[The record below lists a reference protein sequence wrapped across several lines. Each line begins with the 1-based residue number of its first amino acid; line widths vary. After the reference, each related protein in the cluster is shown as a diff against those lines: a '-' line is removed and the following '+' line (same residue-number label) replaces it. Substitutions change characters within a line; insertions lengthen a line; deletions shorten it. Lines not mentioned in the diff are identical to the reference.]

1 MKTRMS
7 LTGPALCALAL
18 SLATQSGAGADST
31 PWSLGVGFDYSSGTY
46 GESQS
51 TDILYIPVIG
61 KYEIEDWAFKLTV
74 PYISVRGPGNVIP
87 GLGEVNRT
95 PTTVTTQSGLGDIVA
110 AATYTLYAGDASAPG
125 WDLTGKIKFGTADAN
140 KGLGTGEN
148 DYSAQ
153 VDVYKSF
160 DRTTVFGTLG
170 YSILG
175 SSATIPLNNVF
186 YAAVGASYKFS
197 DQLSSGLSLYGRQA
211 ASSTS
216 GQQGDLTAFATYK
229 LDPLWKVQGY
239 ALLGLASG
247 SPDWAIGA
255 VVSRSF

>member
-1 MKTRMS
+1 
-7 LTGPALCALAL
+7 
-18 SLATQSGAGADST
+18 
-31 PWSLGVGFDYSSGTY
+31 LGVGFDYSSGTY

-61 KYEIEDWAFKLTV
+61 KYELESWVFKVTV

-87 GLGEVNRT
+87 GVGEVNRT
-95 PTTVTTQSGLGDIVA
+95 AGVITTQSGLGDIVA

-125 WDLTGKIKFGTADAN
+125 WDLTGKVKLGTADPN

-153 VDVYKSF
+153 VDVYKVFGS
-160 DRTTVFGTLG
+160 TTAFGTLG

-175 SSATIPLNNVF
+175 SSATLQLNNVF

-197 DQLSSGLSLYGRQA
+197 DQLSSGLSLYVRQA

-216 GQQGDLTAFATYK
+216 GQQSDLTAFATYK
-229 LDPLWKVQGY
+229 LDPLWKLQGY
-239 ALLGLASG
+239 VLLGLATG

-255 VVSRSF
+255 VVGRSF

>member
-1 MKTRMS
+1 M
-7 LTGPALCALAL
+7 PALCVLAL
-18 SLATQSGAGADST
+18 SITTQSGVAADT
-31 PWSLGVGFDYSSGTY
+31 DAWSVGVGFDYSSGTY

-61 KYEIEDWAFKLTV
+61 KYEIESWVFKLTV

-87 GLGEVNRT
+87 GVGEVNRT
-95 PTTVTTQSGLGDIVA
+95 PSTVTTQTGLGDIVA
-110 AATYTLYAGDASAPG
+110 AATYTLYAGDASSPG
-125 WDLTGKIKFGTADAN
+125 WDLTGKIKFGTADAD

-153 VDVYKSF
+153 VDVYQAF
-160 DRTTVFGTLG
+160 GRTTAFGTLG

-175 SSATIPLNNVF
+175 SSATIQLKNVF

-197 DQLSSGLSLYGRQA
+197 DELSSGLSLYFRQA

-216 GQQGDLTAFATYK
+216 GQQSDLTAFATYN
-229 LDPLWKVQGY
+229 LDPVWRLQGY
-239 ALLGLASG
+239 ALLGFASG